1 MADNTPVITI
11 VGAESLLGRELTEVL
26 GSKELPAHVKLIST
40 EEESASGVLTEREGE
55 PVFMMS
61 LNAVELAGSRIILL
75 AGTPESSVKAREAV
89 GGSDD
94 APVLIDLTRA
104 LEDYPDARLRAP
116 LVETGG
122 ASSPATI
129 HVVARLQVIAHP
141 AAIAL
146 AMFLKQLAKSTAIR
160 RVIAEVFEP
169 VSERGKKG
177 LDELQQQTVSLLS
190 FQKLKQDLFDTQ
202 VSFNMLPRYGSE
214 AKHPLENVESAIE
227 RHLATLLA
235 SGTTAPL
242 PSLRVIHAPVFHAYT
257 ASLWVE
263 FENRPSA
270 DELAQALA
278 TAQIE
283 VRTKDQEP
291 PSNIGAAGISGITID
306 SITPD
311 RNDAR
316 ACWFWL
322 VADNLRIAADNAVEV
337 VREVVG

>member
-1 MADNTPVITI
+1 MADTTPVITI

-26 GSKELPAHVKLIST
+26 GGKELPAHVKLISA
-40 EEESASGVLTEREGE
+40 EDEPGSGVLTEREGE

-61 LNAVELAGSRIILL
+61 LNAGELAGSEVILL
-75 AGTPESSVKAREAV
+75 AGTPESSVKALEAARSN
-89 GGSDD
+89 GG

-116 LVETGG
+116 LVEAEGT
-122 ASSPATI
+122 SSSAPI
-129 HVVARLQVIAHP
+129 YVIAHP

-146 AMFLKQLAKSTAIR
+146 ALFLKQLAKSTAIR
-160 RVIAEVFEP
+160 RVVAEIFEP
-169 VSERGKKG
+169 VSERGKRG

-190 FQKLKQDLFDTQ
+190 FQKLKQDVFDTQ

-214 AKHPLENVESAIE
+214 AQHPLENVESIVE

-270 DELAQALA
+270 DEMAQALA

-291 PSNIGAAGISGITID
+291 PSNVGAAGMSGITVD

-311 RNDAR
+311 RNDPR

-337 VREVVG
+337 IREVLR

>member
-1 MADNTPVITI
+1 MADTTPVISI
-11 VGAESLLGRELTEVL
+11 VGAESLLGRELSEVL
-26 GSKELPAHVKLIST
+26 GAKELPAHVKLISA
-40 EEESASGVLTEREGE
+40 EEETAAGIVTEREGE

-61 LNAVELAGSRIILL
+61 LNAGELAGSRIILL
-75 AGTPESSVKAREAV
+75 AGTPESSVKAAETVRGAKERAT
-89 GGSDD
+89 
-94 APVLIDLTRA
+94 LIDLTRA

-116 LVETGG
+116 LVETD
-122 ASSPATI
+122 APSSAPI
-129 HVVARLQVIAHP
+129 YVIAHP

-146 AMFLKQLAKSTAIR
+146 ALFLKQLAKSTVIR
-160 RVIAEVFEP
+160 RVVAEIFEP

-190 FQKLKQDLFDTQ
+190 FQKLKQDIFDTQ

-214 AKHPLENVESAIE
+214 AQQPLENIESAIE

-235 SGTTAPL
+235 RGITAPL

-283 VRTKDQEP
+283 VRSKDQEP
-291 PSNIGAAGISGITID
+291 PSNVGAAGQSGITVD
-306 SITPD
+306 SITLD
-311 RNDAR
+311 RNDPR

-322 VADNLRIAADNAVEV
+322 VADNLRIEADNAVEV
-337 VREVVG
+337 VRELLA